1 MHGSDFGGRIWID
14 ETAQAFDEGV
24 ASDLVVDR
32 LVAAPRLVRAG
43 VRWRRTVAAA
53 FAVLGALALAAS
65 WFAWSQYWAERQAR
79 SGLLAAKSQL
89 DRDNDPTLALLLAAE
104 SWRTLPTPA
113 ARSALAA
120 ALATH
125 PRLGA
130 TLDRVVA
137 PDGRE
142 LDVSELRFAP
152 DGTRLFALAG
162 DARASSVLVGWDLA
176 TGRRLPLALP
186 EGLRPAGFV
195 EHPQGQVVVTLAR
208 PGDPATAMQMWSVE
222 TGRAIGAMIEPLPEA
237 LVPQLL
243 MPDGQHVALAGR
255 GPPQVQVRTLDGRV
269 VLERLADQKLSR
281 TRLLLSHDGRFVHG
295 LTLGMQ
301 LHRWQAA
308 DWAPAR
314 ASIDVSAVHQ
324 NLHDG
329 FAASPDGRWLAFGD
343 TENRPLLW
351 DLKRDAPAPWTYPGH
366 TGHLASFAFG
376 PDSRVMASASWDG
389 TVRLWNVGNVEVHF
403 DPRPL
408 AVHKG
413 IVRDVVFNPSPGPR
427 RLATAGQD
435 GRVLL
440 WDIDAA
446 PPLARRISDPD
457 EKTVGALAFSRDGT
471 RLFAARGPDLEAWTL
486 DPPRRVWRVTAHGS
500 DIDRIALLTDGRSV
514 VTYASYPRELKPGR
528 SRTAAPPSSAKVET
542 PEGLGSLVLAPA
554 TGEIVVRTA
563 DALYA
568 YGADA
573 LHLNVEVQPPDG
585 TRFSELAA
593 GPGDDE
599 VMAGTQDGQIL
610 VYGPGL
616 QLRARLPGQGDMPL
630 ALAGNVRSG
639 VVAAVIRGRNDSVVL
654 WPRGRPAI
662 DGAPLRVEGRQH
674 ATVSELA
681 ISADGQTLFG
691 SGIGSWRSGIWRR
704 GRRWASRC
712 PVTPAAP
719 GRSPRAD
726 RCHSWPPAARTGRS
740 SSGTSTPGSGRWT
753 PVAWPTAT

>member
-1 MHGSDFGGRIWID
+1 M
-14 ETAQAFDEGV
+14 
-24 ASDLVVDR
+24 
-32 LVAAPRLVRAG
+32 
-43 VRWRRTVAAA
+43 
-53 FAVLGALALAAS
+53 LGALALAAS

-343 TENRPLLW
+343 TENCPLLW
-351 DLKRDAPAPWTYPGH
+351 DLKRDAPAPWTYPVH
-366 TGHLASFAFG
+366 TGHLVSFGFG
-376 PDSRVMASASWDG
+376 SDSRVMASASWDG

-446 PPLARRISDPD
+446 PPLARRISYPD
-457 EKTVGALAFSRDGT
+457 EKTVGGPRLQPGRHAPLRRARAGPRGVDAGPPTSRLARDGA
-471 RLFAARGPDLEAWTL
+471 RLQHRPHCPVDRWPKRRDLRVVSARAQAWTL
-486 DPPRRVWRVTAHGS
+486 EDGGATESREGGDTRRAGFPGPR
-500 DIDRIALLTDGRSV
+500 
-514 VTYASYPRELKPGR
+514 PG
-528 SRTAAPPSSAKVET
+528 
-542 PEGLGSLVLAPA
+542 
-554 TGEIVVRTA
+554 
-563 DALYA
+563 
-568 YGADA
+568 
-573 LHLNVEVQPPDG
+573 H
-585 TRFSELAA
+585 
-593 GPGDDE
+593 
-599 VMAGTQDGQIL
+599 
-610 VYGPGL
+610 
-616 QLRARLPGQGDMPL
+616 
-630 ALAGNVRSG
+630 
-639 VVAAVIRGRNDSVVL
+639 GRN
-654 WPRGRPAI
+654 RGANRRR
-662 DGAPLRVEGRQH
+662 LVR
-674 ATVSELA
+674 L
-681 ISADGQTLFG
+681 
-691 SGIGSWRSGIWRR
+691 RR
-704 GRRWASRC
+704 GRASPER
-712 PVTPAAP
+712 
-719 GRSPRAD
+719 G
-726 RCHSWPPAARTGRS
+726 G
-740 SSGTSTPGSGRWT
+740 
-753 PVAWPTAT
+753 PTA